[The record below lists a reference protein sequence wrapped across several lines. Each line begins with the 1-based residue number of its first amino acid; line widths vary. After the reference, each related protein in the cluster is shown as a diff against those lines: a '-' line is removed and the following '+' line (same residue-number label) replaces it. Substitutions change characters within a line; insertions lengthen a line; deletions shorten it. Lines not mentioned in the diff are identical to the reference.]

1 MLRAATNLYSP
12 LTTTPTSTM
21 SRTFAPSDVGIEV
34 IPVMTGTFLSGAMMS
49 LFLRTIPVILE
60 TTTAPSQL
68 LHQWHRI
75 FYRGHIQG
83 PLISIATGLLYSFAA
98 YQRAQRGGA
107 WKPLAVSVA
116 ITVAMI
122 PFTWV
127 FMANVNNSLFS
138 AVAVTE
144 KGGVGDWKEAE
155 GLVRRWGAWNAVR
168 ALFPLSGAVLGLL
181 STCKL
186 VSF

>member
-1 MLRAATNLYSP
+1 
-12 LTTTPTSTM
+12 
-21 SRTFAPSDVGIEV
+21 
-34 IPVMTGTFLSGAMMS
+34 MMS
-49 LFLRTIPVILE
+49 LFLLTIPVILE
-60 TTTAPSQL
+60 TTTAPQQL

-83 PLISIATGLLYSFAA
+83 PLISIATGLLYSYAA
-98 YQRAQRGGA
+98 YQRSLRGGA
-107 WKPLAVSVA
+107 WKPFAVSAA

-127 FMANVNNSLFS
+127 FMANVNNALFK
-138 AVAVTE
+138 AVEVTE
-144 KGGVGDWKEAE
+144 KGGQGDWKEAE
-155 GLVRRWGAWNAVR
+155 GLVRSWGAWNAVR

>member
-12 LTTTPTSTM
+12 PNTGKM
-21 SRTFAPSDVGIEV
+21 SPKTIGSDVGIEV

-49 LFLRTIPVILE
+49 LFLLTIPVILE
-60 TTTAPSQL
+60 TTTVPSQL
-68 LHQWHRI
+68 LNQWHRI

-83 PLISIATGLLYSFAA
+83 PLISIATGLLYSYAA
-98 YQRAQRGGA
+98 YQRSQRGAA
-107 WKPLAVSVA
+107 WKPFAVSAAV
-116 ITVAMI
+116 TVAMI

-127 FMANVNNSLFS
+127 FMANVNNSLFR

-144 KGGVGDWKEAE
+144 KGGEGNWNEAQ
-155 GLVRRWGAWNAVR
+155 GLVRSWGAWNAVR

-181 STCKL
+181 STCKI